1 MADAMVSGL
10 LDQLASIIREKVEE
24 KMRLVMGVETEV
36 ENLQNNLQAIRDVL
50 VDAEK
55 RQLKEEN
62 VKRWLDDLKGVTYN
76 IDDVLDEWSILILQ
90 PNINEKDENGVQTVV
105 VTKKKECLSFL
116 FPCFPSK
123 QVNQTGLRLE
133 IATKIKDLNG
143 KLDNIA
149 TTRDRYKFDI
159 MRATDEPSRPITT
172 AMINLFELFSPLLLS
187 YYDLPSVV
195 KRCFSYCAV
204 FSKDAL
210 IDRDDLIQQWMSQ
223 GYFNSKKNMEK
234 EAAGLGCFNSLVMRS
249 FFQDFEEDMERNIL
263 QCKMHDV
270 VHNFAQFLTKNEYYS
285 IREMENVNQIHGG
298 DIRHLTMAPSSTT
311 SAEVPISILKGRSW
325 HTLVVSGI
333 DAIGHDQFLHMKY
346 LRTLNLTGCNTE
358 LPEII
363 GELVHLR
370 YLNLSNNRRLKEL
383 PTSVGKL
390 WNLQT
395 LRLVHCLNI
404 EKLPGTVGQLI
415 NLRHLYAS
423 YSYNLM
429 QWPKEIGRL
438 SCLQT
443 LNGFQC
449 FGDDDAKNDHET
461 NLGAL
466 RNLNNLHQLYIRGLG
481 DAANHVDEA
490 KQAQLHSKKGLLHLA
505 LYFSNRTST
514 MEIHEKVLQE
524 LNPHPNI
531 QNLTIKQYE
540 GLVFP
545 SWMISLNNL
554 RRLSLAFCSCE
565 VLPPLGKLPCLESLK
580 MIDMSN
586 VVKVGPEFLGIGEV
600 DHDNYL
606 ESSNVVSFPNLKE
619 LEFHF
624 FDEWK
629 EWVGTN
635 PERWKFQNPT
645 VIIMPRLQILN
656 ISYCDNL
663 ETLPNFLARVPLQ
676 NLSVRICPKLKMRRR
691 KEWAKVCHI
700 PNIAVDDLRIVVDR
714 IREGSTS

>member
-1 MADAMVSGL
+1 MIQLKRLTEEDCWRLFNRVAFLGKEKTDEENFKEIGRKIAAKCDGL
-10 LDQLASIIREKVEE
+10 PLAAKTLGSHMYFKTTKKEWE
-24 KMRLVMGVETEV
+24 
-36 ENLQNNLQAIRDVL
+36 DVL
-50 VDAEK
+50 ESE
-55 RQLKEEN
+55 L
-62 VKRWLDDLKGVTYN
+62 WDLEDTNMK
-76 IDDVLDEWSILILQ
+76 
-90 PNINEKDENGVQTVV
+90 
-105 VTKKKECLSFL
+105 
-116 FPCFPSK
+116 
-123 QVNQTGLRLE
+123 
-133 IATKIKDLNG
+133 
-143 KLDNIA
+143 
-149 TTRDRYKFDI
+149 
-159 MRATDEPSRPITT
+159 
-172 AMINLFELFSPLLLS
+172 LFSPLLLS

>member
-172 AMINLFELFSPLLLS
+172 AMINLFE
-187 YYDLPSVV
+187 
-195 KRCFSYCAV
+195 
-204 FSKDAL
+204 
-210 IDRDDLIQQWMSQ
+210 
-223 GYFNSKKNMEK
+223 
-234 EAAGLGCFNSLVMRS
+234 
-249 FFQDFEEDMERNIL
+249 
-263 QCKMHDV
+263 
-270 VHNFAQFLTKNEYYS
+270 NEYYS

-298 DIRHLTMAPSSTT
+298 DIRHLTMATSSTT
-311 SAEVPISILKGRSW
+311 SAEVPISILKERSL

-481 DAANHVDEA
+481 DAANHADEA

-586 VVKVGPEFLGIGEV
+586 VVKVGPEFLGIEAV